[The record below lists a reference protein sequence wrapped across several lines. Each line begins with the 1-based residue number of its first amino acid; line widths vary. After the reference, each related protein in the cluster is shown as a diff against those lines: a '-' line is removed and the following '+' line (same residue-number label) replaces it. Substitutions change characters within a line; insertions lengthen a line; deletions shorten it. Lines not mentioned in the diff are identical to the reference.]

1 LPVANWKA
9 EKMMRACSAAL
20 LAAVLAVTQTARAD
34 ATTEGASPPLTEV
47 GIASAWRTLRAV
59 DCARCHGKH
68 YEGLAAPSI
77 VNYARTQSRE
87 MFVRMVLDGDPPRGM
102 PGYRTNAWVANSIDD
117 IYLYFHARANG
128 TIDPDSRPKSPEPAA
143 DPDETKP

>member
-1 LPVANWKA
+1 
-9 EKMMRACSAAL
+9 MMQVCASAL
-20 LAAVLAVTQTARAD
+20 LAVVLAVTQTARAD
-34 ATTEGASPPLTEV
+34 AAAEGASPPITDV

-102 PGYRTNAWVANSIDD
+102 PGYRTNAWVAKSIDD
-117 IYLYFHARANG
+117 IYLYFQARANG
-128 TIDPDSRPKSPEPAA
+128 TIGPDSRPTSPGPAA
-143 DPDETKP
+143 GS